1 METSL
6 LHSDTVQ
13 AERRGHIRHKVFKGG
28 TISFNNGYGAIEC
41 IVRNLSDDG
50 ALLTFGETTGVPNRF
65 ALRIGGD
72 LLRNAEIRWRS
83 ATKIGVALI

>member
-6 LHSDTVQ
+6 LHSETIQ
-13 AERRGHIRHKVFKGG
+13 AERRDLPRHKVFKGG
-28 TISFNNGYGAIEC
+28 TISFNNGYGAVEC

-50 ALLTFGETTGVPNRF
+50 AMLSFGETIGVPQRF

-72 LLRNAEIRWRS
+72 YLRNAEIRWRN
-83 ATKIGVALI
+83 ATKIGVTLG